1 MNHRIIVA
9 VLAVLVA
16 VSTTACKTTA
26 EKSSTRADKEQSKR
40 EAQLQ
45 KLRTL
50 KDGEIY
56 VVGRIELIPKLSK
69 EEQNLKT
76 LGSGRLANKA
86 HIFFSDQFV
95 DIREDSFGILK
106 HIAEVPLYEDFII
119 KRRKGD
125 TLYFSGANIWLESSA
140 SYSGHMNRQTTIHTG
155 KLNLPGDMV
164 YKLRPGDKA
173 VYVGTIRYQRN
184 EYNAITKVSY
194 INDYAGAN
202 ALFRKSI
209 QNPGIQ
215 LRVAEP
221 AKKKG
226 VW

>member
-1 MNHRIIVA
+1 MMQRIVVAAAAA
-9 VLAVLVA
+9 VLAVSMA
-16 VSTTACKTTA
+16 GCKGNA
-26 EKSSTRADKEQSKR
+26 EKPTSRADKEQAKR

-86 HIFFSDQFV
+86 HVFFSDQFV
-95 DIREDSFGILK
+95 DIREESFGVLK

-140 SYSGHMNRQTTIHTG
+140 SYSGHMNKQTTIHTG
-155 KLNLPGDMV
+155 KLHLPGDMV
-164 YKLRPGDKA
+164 YKLKPGDKA
-173 VYVGTIRYQRN
+173 VYVGTIRYQRDA
-184 EYNAITKVSY
+184 YNAITKVSY
-194 INDYAGAN
+194 VNEFAGAN
-202 ALFRKSI
+202 AMFRKAM
-209 QNPGIQ
+209 QNPGLQ
-215 LRVAEP
+215 LRAVAP
-221 AKKKG
+221 AKQKG